1 VFHLAK
7 TAIKDVHIKLPDKKH
22 LQSFIEVLSDA
33 LKHVEFSLIYK
44 HGSLRVRLFGEK
56 DIVYESAYV
65 VKNMGKM
72 FIQSIQSNNEGYY
85 THHLQLIQH
94 IGVKIISLETLSS
107 ALEFSGKPSF
117 VNGHEL
123 RTKATMKEV
132 QEALSKL
139 YNLMKELPMD
149 VRSQGMKKVLLTVS
163 YCTSQNPSFILDKGL
178 ELGFFRQ
185 NKNSISV
192 NQAPDVCSKKLI
204 AVLSNQKPT
213 KDY

>member
-1 VFHLAK
+1 
-7 TAIKDVHIKLPDKKH
+7 
-22 LQSFIEVLSDA
+22 

-132 QEALSKL
+132 QDTMKEVQEALSKL